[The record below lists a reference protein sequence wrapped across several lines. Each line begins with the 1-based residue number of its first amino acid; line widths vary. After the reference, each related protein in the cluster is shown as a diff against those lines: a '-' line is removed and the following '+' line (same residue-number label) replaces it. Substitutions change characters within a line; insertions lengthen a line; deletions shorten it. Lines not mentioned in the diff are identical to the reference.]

1 MIKKYYNSGYREGN
15 FDTINYQIYYVM
27 RKTLQM
33 AMLFLSL
40 IVCAGPAVAQNAGLT
55 TIKGTVTDDTRSPL
69 PGVTILLMG
78 TSVAVSTDAN
88 GHYSINVP
96 SNSKTLVFSFIG
108 MKTKQV
114 DIAGRTTINVS
125 LQSSSTQLTDV
136 VVIGYGTQRR
146 EDVNGAISS
155 VSAKDIQDIPEP
167 SVDQL
172 LQGKAAGVTVTENSG
187 QPGANVSVHI
197 RGITSFGASEP
208 LYVIDGVEVQGNATP
223 PGANTTQLT
232 RPGGGQEETSVSPL
246 SQLNPT
252 DIASIDI
259 LKDASATAI
268 YGSRGANGV
277 VIITTK
283 RGKAGQTKV
292 SYDGYVGLQEQ
303 GKFLKV
309 DNLQQYAAL
318 QNSLATAFGEEPRA
332 EFADPGLLGPGTNWQ
347 QAIFRTAFENNH
359 NVAVSGGTDN
369 SDYYVSGGYFKQDG
383 TVLGYNFDRY
393 TFRGVVNSQAKP
405 WLKVGSTFGFSR
417 SDENIG
423 LGSNTGIIY
432 NALLAAPDQAI
443 YNADGTFAGPAVQ
456 PDGTIEGGVNP
467 IQQALSITNNLIR
480 NEINGSLYAETK
492 FYKDLNL
499 RSEIDGDFNWA
510 DAYTFLPTYDYGA
523 TGVPEEYHETN
534 ATAKLSR
541 QLSNGSYWSWKE
553 YFNYGHTWGKSNLT
567 ALAGH
572 ELWESEYD
580 QLNLNGQG
588 FVAGNNVQSI
598 ALANTVASTIPEYKS
613 TTTMESFL
621 GRVIYTYDNKYSITA
636 NIRSDRSSNFAQ
648 GHQVGYFPGAAVS
661 WRVSDE
667 QFWAPLKSIAD
678 NVKFRVGYGS
688 TGNSNIPGYSY
699 GAALK
704 PVPTAYGTGFIVANV
719 ANPNLT
725 WEKALQTDVGLD
737 FSLLNGRINASA
749 DYYDK
754 TSSRFLFQQPLPY
767 FLVGGP
773 NEYGDNPAGIAP
785 PYINAG
791 EIQNKG
797 FELTVNSNNIVAKD
811 FKWSSTLT
819 FSHYTNKVTSLNGA
833 PEIDQSVN
841 TSFISLAATRTVVGE
856 PVGEFYGYKVQGV
869 IKTQAQLQ
877 YLATHQQNVTGTT
890 PQIVTNDPSVT
901 NSIYLGDLEYEDTNH
916 DGRVDANDRVALGS
930 PNPDFTYGF
939 TNNFNYKDFELSI
952 FIYGSY
958 GGKILDALEYET
970 AGLDGLYQNQLASTA
985 NFWTPSNPNSNIPK
999 PRAGLGNPNLVMS
1012 DRFLESASFARL
1024 QNLRL
1029 GYNLPS
1035 RWARYVAMTG
1045 LKVFLSGQNLL
1056 VVTKYPGLDPEVG
1069 SFNQNPTEGNIDLGR
1084 YPSPRVFTLGVNA
1097 QF

>member
-1 MIKKYYNSGYREGN
+1 
-15 FDTINYQIYYVM
+15 M
-27 RKTLQM
+27 RRTLQM

-40 IVCAGPAVAQNAGLT
+40 IVCALPAVAQNAAGIT
-55 TIKGTVTDDTRSPL
+55 TIKGTVTDDSRSPL
-69 PGVTILLMG
+69 PGATVSVKG
-78 TSVAVSTDAN
+78 TAIAVSTDAN
-88 GHYSINVP
+88 GHYSVNVP
-96 SNSKTLVFSFIG
+96 SNAKTLIFSFIG
-108 MKTKQV
+108 MKAKEV
-114 DIAGRTTINVS
+114 EIAGKTTINAV
-125 LQSSSTQLTDV
+125 LESSSTQLTDV
-136 VVIGYGTQRR
+136 VVIGYGTQKRG
-146 EDVNGAISS
+146 DVNGAIAS
-155 VSAKDIQDIPEP
+155 VTSKDIQDIPQP

-172 LQGKAAGVTVTENSG
+172 LQGKVSGVTVTENSG

-208 LYVIDGVEVQGNATP
+208 LYVIDGVEVEGNA
-223 PGANTTQLT
+223 PGVQLT

-246 SQLNPT
+246 SMLNPS
-252 DIASIDI
+252 DIANIDI

-283 RGKAGQTKV
+283 RGKAGQAKV
-292 SYDGYVGLQEQ
+292 TYDGYVGLQEQ
-303 GKFLKV
+303 GKFLKM
-309 DNLQQYAAL
+309 DNLQQYATL
-318 QNSLATAFGEEPRA
+318 QNRLALAFGIEPRS
-332 EFADPGLLGPGTNWQ
+332 EFADPGILGPGTNWQ
-347 QAIFRTAFENNH
+347 DAIFRTAFENNH
-359 NVAVSGGTDN
+359 NISVSGGTDN
-369 SDYYVSGGYFKQDG
+369 SDYSISGGYFKQDG

-393 TFRGVVNSQAKP
+393 TIRAVINSQAKP
-405 WLKVGSTFGFSR
+405 WLKVGGILGGSR

-432 NALLAAPDQAI
+432 NALLAPPDQSI

-456 PDGTIEGGVNP
+456 PDGTIEGTVNP
-467 IQQALSITNNLIR
+467 IQQALSITNNLVR
-480 NEINGSLYAETK
+480 NEINGNLYAETK
-492 FYKDLNL
+492 FYKDLYL
-499 RSEIDGDFNWA
+499 RSEVDGDFNWA

-523 TGVPEEYHETN
+523 TGVPEQYHITN

-541 QLSNGSYWSWKE
+541 QLSNSSYWSWKE
-553 YFNYGHTWGKSNLT
+553 YLNYGHTWGKSSLT

-572 ELWESEYD
+572 EVWESKYD

-598 ALANTVASTIPEYKS
+598 ALANTVSTSIPEYKS

-636 NIRSDRSSNFAQ
+636 NIRSDRSSNFAP

-667 QFWAPLKSIAD
+667 SFWAPLKSIAD

-688 TGNSNIPGYSY
+688 TGNSNIPPYSY

-704 PVPTAYGTGFIVANV
+704 PVPTAFGTGFIVANV
-719 ANPNLT
+719 ANPKLT
-725 WEKALQTDVGLD
+725 WEKALQTDIGLD
-737 FSLLNGRINASA
+737 FSLLNGRVNASA
-749 DYYDK
+749 DYYNK

-773 NEYGDNPAGIAP
+773 NEYSDNPAGISP

-791 EIQNKG
+791 QIQNKG
-797 FELTVNSNNIVAKD
+797 FEFSVNSTNIVSKN
-811 FKWSSTLT
+811 FKWNSTLT
-819 FSHYTNKVTSLNGA
+819 FSHYSNKVTSLNGA
-833 PEIDQSVN
+833 PEIDQSIN

-869 IKTQAQLQ
+869 VKTQAQLQ
-877 YLATHQQNVTGTT
+877 YLATHPQNVTGTT
-890 PQIVTNDPSVT
+890 PQVVTNDPSVA
-901 NSIYLGDLEYEDTNH
+901 NSIWLGDLEYQDTNH
-916 DGRVDANDRVALGS
+916 DGKVDANDRVALGS

-985 NFWTPSNPNSNIPK
+985 GYWTPSNPNSNIPK
-999 PRAGLGNPNLVMS
+999 PRGGLGNPNLVMS

-1035 RWARYVAMTG
+1035 AWAKHVAMTS

-1056 VVTKYPGLDPEVG
+1056 VITKYPGLDPEVG
-1069 SFNQNPTEGNIDLGR
+1069 SFNQNPTEAGIDLGR
-1084 YPSPRVFTLGVNA
+1084 YPSPRVFTLGLNA